1 MKIKYVLVTE
11 TETPHILDT
20 ETNEVFCYL
29 AVTGFGVR
37 RSTIELALKVVAF
50 LNSSLPQP
58 N

>member
-1 MKIKYVLVTE
+1 MSMKYVLVEE

-37 RSTIELALKVVAF
+37 RSTIELARRVVEF
-50 LNSSLPQP
+50 LNSTLPQP